1 MPDLGP
7 NTQLAVVSPGIF
19 NSVPDKMGHFWY
31 VDGTNGNDG
40 NDGLT
45 PSTALRTW
53 SQAMAK
59 IDARGGG
66 HGDTVFGTPGSYVE
80 TITVNSDGVTLI
92 GQFPG
97 GYERPDIV
105 PLTGPALVVNAQGFK
120 AIHMRFA
127 SKDDDV
133 VIQRGNGYGYDD
145 CVLDGDG
152 NGVADGLFHA
162 LPSDTDDSFTASE
175 GYLRECLLRGSGGFG
190 IILDTGAA
198 PAVGVGVTDFQVR
211 DSIFQGNAG
220 IDIVTKDQGGGVYS
234 IKNGYIGPRN
244 TFADK
249 NKACYI
255 DFTTTNG
262 GAAADQTG
270 TIEGNFFCCDA
281 IVANTQV
288 KIVGTGFTFPGNFDT
303 VGVVDGSG
311 LD

>member
-1 MPDLGP
+1 MPDLGQ

-80 TITVNSDGVTLI
+80 TI
-92 GQFPG
+92 
-97 GYERPDIV
+97 
-105 PLTGPALVVNAQGFK
+105 
-120 AIHMRFA
+120 
-127 SKDDDV
+127 
-133 VIQRGNGYGYDD
+133 
-145 CVLDGDG
+145 
-152 NGVADGLFHA
+152 
-162 LPSDTDDSFTASE
+162 
-175 GYLRECLLRGSGGFG
+175 
-190 IILDTGAA
+190 
-198 PAVGVGVTDFQVR
+198 
-211 DSIFQGNAG
+211 
-220 IDIVTKDQGGGVYS
+220 DQGGGVYS